1 MKQSDILIMVF
12 IGEGR
17 KYLLSSGE
25 DEHDGNTVCEIIKYS
40 EDPHSW
46 FIGDTI
52 QKGKWYIIKTRLQVL
67 GNADQSFLVQQQQL
81 GVFKFGVIDLFTP
94 ILNVISLD

>member
-1 MKQSDILIMVF
+1 MVF

-25 DEHDGNTVCEIIKYS
+25 DEHDGRSVCEIIKHS

-46 FIGDTI
+46 FIGDTV
-52 QKGKWYIIKTRLQVL
+52 QKGKWYIIKTRLQGL
-67 GNADQSFLVQQQQL
+67 GERGSGTITI
-81 GVFKFGVIDLFTP
+81 GVFEFGVTDLFTLE
-94 ILNVISLD
+94 I